1 MNRHAVIVAYHPDA
15 AALAVLL
22 QTLLAAGCRV
32 VVVDNTPGPG
42 ARAAPLPAGCELIAL
57 GDNRGIAEAQNV
69 GIRHARQQG
78 ADAILF
84 FDQDSTI
91 DAAFVPALL
100 AGLVRGQPGV
110 VGPVCIDA
118 ARGFEYPAY
127 RLSRWG
133 YPLKVLSAARSLPY
147 PVDLIISSGSAAT
160 SVTFDIVGLLDEDFF
175 IDGVDLEWCLRCR
188 ALGVTITVDPRVTLR
203 HSIGEVSVPVGPLT
217 TFVHS
222 PARRYYRMRNA
233 FLMLRKPHVPALF
246 GLKSVVSA
254 LAHALLQLPMVEN
267 RREHLAVC
275 WAGLLDGLRG
285 VRGRRA

>member
-1 MNRHAVIVAYHPDA
+1 MNRHAVIVAYHPDE
-15 AALAVLL
+15 AALSVLL

-42 ARAAPLPAGCELIAL
+42 TRPGPLPAGCELIAL
-57 GDNRGIAEAQNV
+57 GDNTGIAHAQNV

-78 ADAILF
+78 ADVIVF

-100 AGLVRGQPGV
+100 AGLALGQPGV

-127 RLSRWG
+127 QLSRWG
-133 YPLKVLSAARSLPY
+133 YPLKVFAASRSLPY

-175 IDGVDLEWCLRCR
+175 IDCVDLEWCLRCR
-188 ALGVTITVDPRVTLR
+188 ARGVAIAVDPRVTLR
-203 HSIGEVSVPVGPLT
+203 HSIGEVSVRVGPLT

-233 FLMLRKPHVPALF
+233 FLLLRKPHVPALF
-246 GLKSVVSA
+246 GIKSVVSA
-254 LAHALLQLPMVEN
+254 LAHSLLQLRLVEN
-267 RREHLAVC
+267 RREHLGVC
-275 WAGLLDGLRG
+275 WAGLLDGMRG
-285 VRGRRA
+285 VRGKRA